1 MSGDSG
7 HTIQLGPP
15 SKLHILV
22 SPFFRYRAA
31 HALVLGVHVTIYV
44 ARLQSTGWHLE
55 VYMSA
60 DTLTDD
66 ILFPAHETF

>member
-1 MSGDSG
+1 MS
-7 HTIQLGPP
+7 L
-15 SKLHILV
+15 
-22 SPFFRYRAA
+22 FFRYRAA
-31 HALVLGVHVTIYV
+31 HAHVLGVHVTMYV